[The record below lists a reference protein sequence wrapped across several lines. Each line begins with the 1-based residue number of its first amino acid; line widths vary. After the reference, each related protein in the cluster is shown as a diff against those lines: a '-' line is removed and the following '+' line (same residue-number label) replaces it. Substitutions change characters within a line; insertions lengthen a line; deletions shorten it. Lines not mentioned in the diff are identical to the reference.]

1 MAEMDEMNDE
11 PDPAVASKFLGRTLD
26 SLNEVI
32 QICVNNGF

>member
-1 MAEMDEMNDE
+1 MAEVDEMNDE
-11 PDPAVASKFLGRTLD
+11 PDPAVISKFLRRALD